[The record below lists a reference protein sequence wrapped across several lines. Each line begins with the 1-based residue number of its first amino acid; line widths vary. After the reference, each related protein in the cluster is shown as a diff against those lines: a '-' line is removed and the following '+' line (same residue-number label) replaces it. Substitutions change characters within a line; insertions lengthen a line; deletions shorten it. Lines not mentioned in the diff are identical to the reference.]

1 MVLVNHRVIII
12 IDPVVDFVRVDEV
25 EINNMEYLK

>member
-1 MVLVNHRVIII
+1 MVLVNHLVVIII

-25 EINNMEYLK
+25 GLNMEYLK